1 MKQKDDFYT
10 LRGYQSNEMPE
21 LTPAMEDYLEMIYRL
36 LQQKNVVRIGELS
49 SMLHVK
55 PSSATKMIQ
64 HLKAVDFVISEKY
77 GYIQLTEK
85 GKQEGRYLLY
95 RHEVLQKFLTT
106 LNNSENE
113 LEEVEKIEHF
123 LSKKTIQNL
132 DRLTE
137 YLREQIP

>member
-1 MKQKDDFYT
+1 MQHKDDFYT

-36 LQQKNVVRIGELS
+36 LQEKNVVRIGELS

-64 HLKAVDFVISEKY
+64 HLKAFDFVLSEKY

-85 GKQEGRYLLY
+85 GKREGHYLLY
-95 RHEVLQKFLTT
+95 RHEVLQRFLTL

-137 YLREQIP
+137 YLREKTP

>member
-1 MKQKDDFYT
+1 MPNEDDFYT

-21 LTPAMEDYLEMIYRL
+21 LTPAMEDYLEMIYRM
-36 LQQKNVVRIGELS
+36 LQKKHVVRIGELS

-64 HLKAVDFVISEKY
+64 HLKAYEFVNSEKY

-85 GKQEGRYLLY
+85 GKREGQYLLY
-95 RHEVLQKFLTT
+95 RHDVLQRFLNL
-106 LNNSENE
+106 LNSSENE

-123 LSKKTIQNL
+123 LSKKTIENL
-132 DRLTE
+132 DQFTKELLE
-137 YLREQIP
+137 KSP